1 MEILIEIYEWKVEIL
16 FIKLVCMNPRRG
28 WVWEK
33 WNGDAVCSGDVCI
46 LAEKP
51 TETITVR
58 ELDMKGYTVRYFVME
73 NRRALH

>member
-1 MEILIEIYEWKVEIL
+1 
-16 FIKLVCMNPRRG
+16 
-28 WVWEK
+28 
-33 WNGDAVCSGDVCI
+33 